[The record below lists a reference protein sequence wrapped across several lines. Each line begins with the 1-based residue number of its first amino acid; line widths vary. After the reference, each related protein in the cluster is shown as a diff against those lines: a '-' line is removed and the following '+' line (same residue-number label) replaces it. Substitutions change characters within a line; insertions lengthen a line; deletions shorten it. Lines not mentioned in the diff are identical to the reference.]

1 MIRRGKAE
9 GWLQLPSEALLPWA
23 MLNEVSFDRVVP
35 GVSEDKGAA
44 LLAKDDLT
52 ASDGDD
58 GPIVLLTVPQELIL
72 SWERVWQHAKIDKD
86 LREVLE
92 SLGESARVGPSPAFV
107 ICQSIEN
114 FHIVKATNS
123 FVTHSL
129 PLSAIR

>member
-9 GWLQLPSEALLPWA
+9 GWLQLPPEALLPWA

-35 GVSEDKGAA
+35 GVSENKGAA

-52 ASDGDD
+52 ASNDD
-58 GPIVLLTVPQELIL
+58 GEPTVLLTVPQELIL
-72 SWERVWQHAKIDKD
+72 SWERVGQHAKIDKD

-107 ICQSIEN
+107 ICRSRGSSYIA
-114 FHIVKATNS
+114 KAPIS
-123 FVTHSL
+123 FVMLSL
-129 PLSAIR
+129 SLSAIR